1 MAKFGQGFI
10 QSLTQPGYS
19 QGMFELGTTL
29 GQAPAV
35 AKEREAKKQRMDQLG
50 SALKSDDPAALER
63 VGSVFLNTA
72 NPEVGTQL
80 LSSARTLRQT
90 QARQS
95 TASDLSSIQQ
105 RMVEVFKGP
114 ATPEV
119 KKQQA
124 DALQQE
130 AMDIVRND
138 PFATPEQI
146 TSAGSLSM
154 RTEGAVFQQAVA
166 KNQETR
172 AQGTFERSAEAFK
185 LTQEQ
190 MGMAREKHEEW
201 VNSADH
207 RVAMQVLEQEGAQYQ
222 QATRAARAAV
232 GQPGGKEA
240 FNARYPNMSGIWDAV
255 STEKDARDLQ
265 VDALRTAA
273 EAGEFTMT
281 AAEVAEMFNAKED
294 SAEVQ
299 SFMKLAKSNPK
310 NASTMIANKI
320 ASDLSGPTIPKATV
334 VEMFKDQAMVY
345 ATYWRNR
352 VSTGWLYDTDEEEEA
367 AAAEM
372 AVKAAEVYQKTG
384 SYSDAIDVFPIVA
397 AKLSG
402 KTATKDPEQVEPL
415 SELDE
420 LRNDL
425 LAFEAERQKRLEEEK
440 PLSGN

>member
-19 QGMFELGTTL
+19 QGLFELGTTL

-63 VGSVFLNTA
+63 VGSMFLNTA

-80 LSSARTLRQT
+80 LSSAKTLRQT

-95 TASDLSSIQQ
+95 TASDLSSVQQ

-130 AMDIVRND
+130 AMDIVKND

-154 RTEGAVFQQAVA
+154 RTENAVFQQAA
-166 KNQETR
+166 ARNQESR
-172 AQGTFERSAEAFK
+172 AQGNFDRSVEAFE
-185 LTQEQ
+185 LTKEQ
-190 MGMAREKHEEW
+190 FTMAKAKYAEW

-273 EAGEFTMT
+273 EAGKFTMT
-281 AAEVAEMFNAKED
+281 AAEVAKMFNAKED

-334 VEMFKDQAMVY
+334 VEMFKDQAMAY
-345 ATYWRNR
+345 AESES

-384 SYSDAIDVFPIVA
+384 SYSEAIDVFPLVA
-397 AKLSG
+397 TQLSG
-402 KTATKDPEQVEPL
+402 KKATEDTEQP

-425 LAFEAERQKRLEEEK
+425 LALEAERQRTLEEENS
-440 PLSGN
+440 LSGN

>member
-63 VGSVFLNTA
+63 VGSMFLNTA

-166 KNQETR
+166 RNQETR

-190 MGMAREKHEEW
+190 MGMAREKHAEW

-273 EAGEFTMT
+273 EAGKFTMT
-281 AAEVAEMFNAKED
+281 AAEVAEMFNSTED
-294 SAEVQ
+294 STDVKN
-299 SFMKLAKSNPK
+299 FMKLAKSNPK

-334 VEMFKDQAMVY
+334 VEMFKDQAMAY
-345 ATYWRNR
+345 AESES

-384 SYSDAIDVFPIVA
+384 SYSEAIAVFPLVA
-397 AKLSG
+397 TQLSG
-402 KTATKDPEQVEPL
+402 KKAAKDPEQP
-415 SELDE
+415 SELDA
-420 LRNDL
+420 
-425 LAFEAERQKRLEEEK
+425 LANQLNALEAERQQTLEEEI
-440 PLSGN
+440 PLSVD

>member
-10 QSLTQPGYS
+10 QSLTQPGYG
-19 QGMFELGTTL
+19 QGMFDLGTTL

-35 AKEREAKKQRMDQLG
+35 AKEREAKKQRMNQLG
-50 SALKSDDPAALER
+50 LALKSDDPAALER
-63 VGSVFLNTA
+63 VGSMFLNTA

-80 LSSARTLRQT
+80 LSSAKTLRQT
-90 QARQS
+90 QAQQS
-95 TASDLSSIQQ
+95 TASDLSSVQQ

-114 ATPEV
+114 ATPEA

-138 PFATPEQI
+138 PFATPDQI
-146 TSAGSLSM
+146 TLAGSLSM
-154 RTEGAVFQQAVA
+154 RTENAVFQQASA
-166 KNQETR
+166 RNQETR
-172 AQGTFERSAEAFK
+172 AQGNFERSAKAFE
-185 LTQEQ
+185 LTEKQFA
-190 MGMAREKHEEW
+190 MAEEKHGEW

-207 RVAMQVLEQEGAQYQ
+207 RAAMQVLEQEGAQYQ

-265 VDALRTAA
+265 VAALRTAA
-273 EAGEFTMT
+273 EEGKFTMT
-281 AAEVAEMFNAKED
+281 AAEVAEMFNSTED
-294 SAEVQ
+294 ATDVKN
-299 SFMKLAKSNPK
+299 FMKLAKSNPK

-320 ASDLSGPTIPKATV
+320 ASDLSGPAIPKATV
-334 VEMFKDQAMVY
+334 VEMFKDQAMAY
-345 ATYWRNR
+345 AESES

-384 SYSDAIDVFPIVA
+384 SYSDAIGVFPIVA

-402 KTATKDPEQVEPL
+402 KTATEAPEQT
-415 SELDE
+415 SELD
-420 LRNDL
+420 DL
-425 LAFEAERQKRLEEEK
+425 KNQLIEWEATRQRTLEKEN
-440 PLSGN
+440 PLSVN